1 MKYKYEEQNLKKI
14 FEKEKAH
21 EASIFSCV
29 ELNDGT
35 IASGGCGDGY
45 SIKLWNDQLF

>member
-1 MKYKYEEQNLKKI
+1 MKYIYEEQNLRKI

-21 EASIFSCV
+21 DSWIFSCV

-35 IASGGCGDGY
+35 IASGGLGDEY
-45 SIKLWNDQLF
+45 SIKLWQD